1 MTSTLRT
8 ALLRLITAADIQSMS
23 DVYKSLTDKPLTK
36 AEREIVA
43 NLFNALVHHFAA
55 GRVVA

>member
-1 MTSTLRT
+1 MTRALRT
-8 ALLRLITAADIQSMS
+8 ALLRLVTAGDFLTMA
-23 DVYKSLTDKPLTK
+23 DVYKSLADKPLTS